1 MRTSNS
7 KLQERMESLKE
18 LLTPKSFNKFS
29 YVGIIFWILFGVT
42 LFGIFADTENSE
54 SRFDFSCE
62 VKSSK
67 DLIEGRC
74 FEQYEELYNKL
85 GIPVYGFVIAN
96 FSVIAI
102 VSVIYSQSVKSKVN
116 ELDAEHSQD
125 QQEIRRGRKP
135 RGLFIAYVSQLVLRI
150 SFGILFIVL
159 QTQVLYGNNF
169 PSNFKCELMPTA
181 GNNSVT
187 PSTNITPV
195 TQVFQCHN
203 QRASKK
209 TFWIN
214 AVSVVNGIFV
224 FLVFIEI
231 VCILSRA
238 RKPVGR
244 RFMED
249 KQFFTDHLMPSA
261 RDNTREST
269 QHSEPTSHELPLLSP
284 QEPVE
289 LPEQNHG
296 EQIQEPLPQDSTEQ
310 EPHQVQSEMH
320 CQQPPLQDFI
330 KTIKESVKKGT
341 EQLMDL
347 KQPYKRPNP
356 GEGSA
361 KDLNIDQIYTN
372 LKIQE
377 GRAKIY
383 NFPTDRR
390 KQLQIY
396 PQPNPNKSE
405 FNRPE
410 DIIDAK
416 HKNILVVGR
425 PGIGKTLFCTKL
437 LRDWA
442 SDKVFSNEQNLEPD
456 YDIAFLLKFR
466 RLSKLTTH
474 INLRKLLCDYSE
486 YPTDVNDEVWE
497 YILQHPNKLLLMFDG
512 TDEFPRHSEIA
523 TEDYSD
529 YRNTAGE
536 MPVLALYQKI
546 ADGKLLSG
554 ATVITTTRPTA
565 VSSLTHLKFDRVVE
579 ILGFTSQQVKD
590 YVEKFTKENHDADG
604 EKQYGKETIWHHIS
618 GNLNL
623 FSLSYIPVNCFIICS
638 CLFFVLR
645 KWGPSRLP
653 TKLTQIYSIAIKIF
667 FFRHSSEKYL
677 SSITNCDQFVLKEF
691 RKLPSRVQDVFKR
704 LGEIAF
710 KGIKEGRIIFGS
722 KEVEGLEDCGLLHR
736 LPDRE
741 NPTAPFAPPEEQLCF
756 THLTVQEFLAAKH
769 LTDTLDD
776 EQLRT
781 FVSDEIRDGKWA
793 VVTQFIAG
801 LLQEREVPLTH
812 IFTDLL
818 PAKTEEKEERRL
830 TGIRDKRSEDSEP
843 RTLTCWPAKE
853 DKDLALNLCK
863 CLNETNVNNS
873 VIEEKLAEIN
883 FNAVDFSEGS
893 LAPVDCTALV
903 HVFQNTKGIS
913 CMNLERN
920 NIGPLGCEEIVKLVN
935 KDKLTSSLNL
945 ADNQITDKGVNHLS
959 EALKQ
964 SKLETLNLRSNQI
977 TDKGVEHLSEALKQS
992 KLETLDLMSNQITDK
1007 GVEHLSEAL
1016 KQSKLET
1023 LNLAYNQ
1030 ITAKGVEHLSEALK
1044 QSKLETLNLTYNQIT
1059 DKGVEHLSEALKQS
1073 KLETLNL
1080 TYNQITDKGVEHLSE
1095 ALKQSKLETLNL
1107 AWNQITDKGVEHLSE
1122 KLKQSKLETLNLA
1135 YNQITAKGVEHLSEA
1150 LKQSKLKTL
1159 NLASNQITD
1168 KGVEDL
1174 SEALKQSKL
1183 ETLNLASNQI
1193 TDKGVEDLSEA
1204 LKQSKLETLNLA
1216 SNQIT
1221 DKGVEHLSEA
1231 LKQSK
1236 LETLNLAS
1244 NQITDKGVEHLSEAL
1259 KQSKLETLNLASNQI
1274 TDKGVEHLSEALK
1287 QSKLETLNLAW
1298 NQITDKGVEHSSE
1311 ALKQSKLE
1319 TLDLAYHQITD
1330 KGVEHLSEALKQS
1343 KLETLNL
1350 AWNQITDKGVEH
1362 LSEALKQS
1370 KLETL
1375 NLAGNQITDKGK
1387 ELLDKARTQKTT
1399 IIYE

>member
-1 MRTSNS
+1 MQCVLGIRIKAPPRVTLKADYESITHCTSNS

-238 RKPVGR
+238 RKSVGR

-269 QHSEPTSHELPLLSP
+269 QHSEPTSHEISQLSP

-289 LPEQNHG
+289 LPEQNQG
-296 EQIQEPLPQDSTEQ
+296 EQIQEPLPQDSIEQ

-341 EQLMDL
+341 EQLIDL

-361 KDLNIDQIYTN
+361 KDLNINEIYTN

-390 KQLQIY
+390 EQLQIY

-410 DIIDAK
+410 DIIDAE

-474 INLRKLLCDYSE
+474 INLRELLCDYSE
-486 YPTDVNDEVWE
+486 YPTYVNDEVWE
-497 YILQHPNKLLLMFDG
+497 YILKNPNKLLLMFDG

-523 TEDYSD
+523 QDYSACT
-529 YRNTAGE
+529 NTAEGR

-590 YVEKFTKENHDADG
+590 YVEKFTKEDQDADRV
-604 EKQYGKETIWHHIS
+604 KETIWQHIS

-638 CLFFVLR
+638 CLFYVLR
-645 KWGPSRLP
+645 NCDPPRLP
-653 TKLTQIYSIAIKIF
+653 TKLTEIYSIAIKIF
-667 FFRHSSEKYL
+667 FSRHSSEKYR
-677 SSITNCDQFVLKEF
+677 SFITNCDQFVFKNF
-691 RKLPSRVQDVFKR
+691 RALPSQIQDVFKR
-704 LGEIAF
+704 LGKIAF
-710 KGIKEGRIIFGS
+710 KGIEESRIIFGS
-722 KEVEGLEDCGLLHR
+722 REVEGLEDCGLLHR
-736 LPDRE
+736 LPDRAG
-741 NPTAPFAPPEEQLCF
+741 PLTAPPEEQFCF
-756 THLTVQEFLAAKH
+756 IHLTVQEFMAAKH

-776 EQLRT
+776 KELKT
-781 FVSDEIRDGKWA
+781 FVSDNISYGKWA

-818 PAKTEEKEERRL
+818 PAKTEEKNEREV
-830 TGIRDKRSEDSEP
+830 TGIWDKTSEDSEP

-873 VIEEKLAEIN
+873 VIEEKLSEIN
-883 FNAVDFSEGS
+883 FNAVNFSLCS
-893 LAPVDCTALV
+893 LAPVDCSALV

-913 CMNLERN
+913 CMNLRDN
-920 NIGPLGCEEIVKLVN
+920 NIGPLGCEEIAKLAN
-935 KDKLTSSLNL
+935 NDKLTCSLNL
-945 ADNQITDKGVNHLS
+945 AENGITDKGVNHLSEALKQSKLETLILAVNLITDKGVNHLSEALKQSKLKTLNLRNNQITEKGVEHLSEALKESKLKTLNLACNQITDKGVEHLSEALKQSKLETLILIRNQITDKGVEHLSEALKQSKLETLDLARNQITDKGVNHLS

-964 SKLETLNLRSNQI
+964 SKLETLNLAYNR
-977 TDKGVEHLSEALKQS
+977 
-992 KLETLDLMSNQITDK
+992 ITDK

-1023 LNLAYNQ
+1023 LNLAYNR
-1030 ITAKGVEHLSEALK
+1030 
-1044 QSKLETLNLTYNQIT
+1044 
-1059 DKGVEHLSEALKQS
+1059 
-1073 KLETLNL
+1073 
-1080 TYNQITDKGVEHLSE
+1080 ITDKGVEHLSE

-1107 AWNQITDKGVEHLSE
+1107 A
-1122 KLKQSKLETLNLA
+1122 
-1135 YNQITAKGVEHLSEA
+1135 YNR
-1150 LKQSKLKTL
+1150 
-1159 NLASNQITD
+1159 
-1168 KGVEDL
+1168 
-1174 SEALKQSKL
+1174 
-1183 ETLNLASNQI
+1183 
-1193 TDKGVEDLSEA
+1193 
-1204 LKQSKLETLNLA
+1204 
-1216 SNQIT
+1216 
-1221 DKGVEHLSEA
+1221 
-1231 LKQSK
+1231 
-1236 LETLNLAS
+1236 
-1244 NQITDKGVEHLSEAL
+1244 
-1259 KQSKLETLNLASNQI
+1259 
-1274 TDKGVEHLSEALK
+1274 
-1287 QSKLETLNLAW
+1287 
-1298 NQITDKGVEHSSE
+1298 
-1311 ALKQSKLE
+1311 
-1319 TLDLAYHQITD
+1319 
-1330 KGVEHLSEALKQS
+1330 
-1343 KLETLNL
+1343 
-1350 AWNQITDKGVEH
+1350 ITDKGVEH

-1375 NLAGNQITDKGK
+1375 NLAGNQITDKGVKHLSEALKQSKLETLDLRNNQITDKGVEHLSEALKQSKLETLDLAFNQITDKGVEHLSEALKQSKLETLNLAINRITDKGVEHLSEALK
-1387 ELLDKARTQKTT
+1387 ESKLETLNLAYNQITDKGVEHLSEALKQSKLETLDLRKNQITDKGVEHLSEALKQSKLETLYLTGNQITDKGKEFLDKARTPKTT
-1399 IIYE
+1399 IIYEY

>member
-1 MRTSNS
+1 MQCVLGIRIKAPPRVTLKADYESITHCTSNS

-125 QQEIRRGRKP
+125 QPEIRRGRKP

-238 RKPVGR
+238 RKSVGR

-269 QHSEPTSHELPLLSP
+269 QHSEPTSHEISQLSP

-289 LPEQNHG
+289 LPQQNQG
-296 EQIQEPLPQDSTEQ
+296 EQIQEPLPQDSIEQ

-341 EQLMDL
+341 EQLIDL

-361 KDLNIDQIYTN
+361 KDLNINEIYTN

-390 KQLQIY
+390 EQLQIY

-410 DIIDAK
+410 DIIDAE

-466 RLSKLTTH
+466 RLSKRLSLTTH
-474 INLRKLLCDYSE
+474 INLRELLCDYSE
-486 YPTDVNDEVWE
+486 YPTYVNDEVWE
-497 YILQHPNKLLLMFDG
+497 YILKNPNKLLLMFDG

-523 TEDYSD
+523 QDYSACT
-529 YRNTAGE
+529 NTAEGR

-590 YVEKFTKENHDADG
+590 YVEKFTKEDQDADRVK
-604 EKQYGKETIWHHIS
+604 EKIWQHIS
-618 GNLNL
+618 ENLNL

-638 CLFFVLR
+638 CLFYVLR
-645 KWGPSRLP
+645 NCDPPRLP
-653 TKLTQIYSIAIKIF
+653 TKLTEIYSIAIKIF
-667 FFRHSSEKYL
+667 FSRHSSEEYR
-677 SSITNCDQFVLKEF
+677 SFITNCDQFVFKNF
-691 RKLPSRVQDVFKR
+691 RALPSKIQDVFKR
-704 LGEIAF
+704 LGKIAF
-710 KGIKEGRIIFGS
+710 KGIEESRIIFGS
-722 KEVEGLEDCGLLHR
+722 REVEGLEDCGLLHR
-736 LPDRE
+736 LPDRAG
-741 NPTAPFAPPEEQLCF
+741 PLTAPPEEQFCF
-756 THLTVQEFLAAKH
+756 IHLTVQEFMAAKH

-776 EQLRT
+776 KELKT
-781 FVSDEIRDGKWA
+781 FVSDNISYGKWA

-818 PAKTEEKEERRL
+818 PAKTEEKNEREL

-853 DKDLALNLCK
+853 DKRLALNLCK

-883 FNAVDFSEGS
+883 FNAVDFSACS

-903 HVFQNTKGIS
+903 HVLQNTKGIS
-913 CMNLERN
+913 CMNLQGN
-920 NIGPLGCEEIVKLVN
+920 NIGPLGCEEIAKLAN
-935 KDKLTSSLNL
+935 NDKLTSSLNL
-945 ADNQITDKGVNHLS
+945 AGNQITDKGVNHLS

-964 SKLETLNLRSNQI
+964 SKLETLNLAGNQITHEGVEHLSEALKQSKLKTLNLTHNQITDKGVNHLSEALKQSKLETLNLYHNQITDKGVEHLSKALKQSKLKTLNLAYNRI

-992 KLETLDLMSNQITDK
+992 KLETLILIGNQITDK

-1023 LNLAYNQ
+1023 LNLANNQ
-1030 ITAKGVEHLSEALK
+1030 ISDKGVEHLSEALK
-1044 QSKLETLNLTYNQIT
+1044 QSKLKTLNLRNNQIT

-1073 KLETLNL
+1073 KLKTLNL
-1080 TYNQITDKGVEHLSE
+1080 RNNQITEKGVEHLSEALKQSKLETLYLAVNQITGKGVEHLSE

-1107 AWNQITDKGVEHLSE
+1107 ANNQMTEKGVEHLSE
-1122 KLKQSKLETLNLA
+1122 ALKESKLKTLNLA
-1135 YNQITAKGVEHLSEA
+1135 SNQITDKGVEHLSEA

-1168 KGVEDL
+1168 KGVEHL

-1183 ETLNLASNQI
+1183 ETLDLA
-1193 TDKGVEDLSEA
+1193 D
-1204 LKQSKLETLNLA
+1204 
-1216 SNQIT
+1216 NQIT

-1236 LETLNLAS
+1236 LETLYL
-1244 NQITDKGVEHLSEAL
+1244 T
-1259 KQSKLETLNLASNQI
+1259 
-1274 TDKGVEHLSEALK
+1274 
-1287 QSKLETLNLAW
+1287 
-1298 NQITDKGVEHSSE
+1298 
-1311 ALKQSKLE
+1311 
-1319 TLDLAYHQITD
+1319 
-1330 KGVEHLSEALKQS
+1330 
-1343 KLETLNL
+1343 
-1350 AWNQITDKGVEH
+1350 
-1362 LSEALKQS
+1362 
-1370 KLETL
+1370 
-1375 NLAGNQITDKGK
+1375 GNQITDKGE
-1387 ELLDKARTQKTT
+1387 ELLDKARRKTT
-1399 IIYE
+1399 IIYKY

>member
-1 MRTSNS
+1 MQCVLGIRIKAPPRVTLKADYESITHCTSNS

-74 FEQYEELYNKL
+74 FEQYEERYNKL
-85 GIPVYGFVIAN
+85 GIPVYGFIIAN
-96 FSVIAI
+96 FSVITI
-102 VSVIYSQSVKSKVN
+102 VSVIYSQSVKSRVN
-116 ELDAEHSQD
+116 ELEGAELGQVP
-125 QQEIRRGRKP
+125 QENPTRRR
-135 RGLFIAYVSQLVLRI
+135 LFIAYVSQLVLRI
-150 SFGILFIVL
+150 SFGVLFIVL

-169 PSNFKCELMPTA
+169 PSDFKCELMPTA

-238 RKPVGR
+238 RKSVGR

-261 RDNTREST
+261 RDNTSA
-269 QHSEPTSHELPLLSP
+269 
-284 QEPVE
+284 
-289 LPEQNHG
+289 
-296 EQIQEPLPQDSTEQ
+296 
-310 EPHQVQSEMH
+310 
-320 CQQPPLQDFI
+320 PLQDFI

-341 EQLMDL
+341 EQLIDL
-347 KQPYKRPNP
+347 KQPFKRPNP
-356 GEGSA
+356 GEGST
-361 KDLNIDQIYTN
+361 KDLNINQIYTN

-377 GRAKIY
+377 GRAEIY

-390 KQLQIY
+390 EQLQMY

-410 DIIDAK
+410 DIIDAE

-474 INLRKLLCDYSE
+474 INLRELLCDYSE
-486 YPTDVNDEVWE
+486 YPTYVNDEVWE
-497 YILQHPNKLLLMFDG
+497 YILQNPNKLLLMFDG

-529 YRNTAGE
+529 YRNTAEEE

-590 YVEKFTKENHDADG
+590 YVEKFTKEDQDADG
-604 EKQYGKETIWHHIS
+604 VKETIWQHIS

-645 KWGPSRLP
+645 NCDPPRLP
-653 TKLTQIYSIAIKIF
+653 TKLTEIYSIAIKIF
-667 FFRHSSEKYL
+667 FSRHSSEKYR
-677 SSITNCDQFVLKEF
+677 SFITNCDQFVFKNF
-691 RKLPSRVQDVFKR
+691 RALPSQIQDVFKR
-704 LGEIAF
+704 LGKIAF
-710 KGIKEGRIIFGS
+710 KGIEESRIIFGS
-722 KEVEGLEDCGLLHR
+722 REVEGLEDCGLLHR
-736 LPDRE
+736 LPDRAG
-741 NPTAPFAPPEEQLCF
+741 PSPLAPPEEQFCF

-776 EQLRT
+776 EHLRT
-781 FVSDEIRDGKWA
+781 FVSDKIRDGKWA

-818 PAKTEEKEERRL
+818 PAKTKEKDEREL
-830 TGIRDKRSEDSEP
+830 TGIRDETSEDSEP
-843 RTLTCWPAKE
+843 RTLTCWPAEE

-873 VIEEKLAEIN
+873 VIEEKLTEIN
-883 FNAVDFSEGS
+883 FNAVDFSCCG
-893 LAPVDCTALV
+893 LAPVDCAALV

-913 CMNLERN
+913 CMDLWNN
-920 NIGPLGCEEIVKLVN
+920 NIGPLGCEEIVKLAN
-935 KDKLTSSLNL
+935 NDKLTSSLNL
-945 ADNQITDKGVNHLS
+945 ANNQITDKGVNHLS

-964 SKLETLNLRSNQI
+964 SKLETLNLAVNQITDKGVNHLSEALKQSKLKTLHLRSNQI
-977 TDKGVEHLSEALKQS
+977 TDKGVEHLSEALKQRKLETLDLTDNQITDKGVNHLSEALKQS
-992 KLETLDLMSNQITDK
+992 KLETLDLACNQMTDKGVEYLSEALKQSKLKTLNLWGNQITDK

-1023 LNLAYNQ
+1023 LNLRSNQ
-1030 ITAKGVEHLSEALK
+1030 MTDKGVNHLSEALK
-1044 QSKLETLNLTYNQIT
+1044 QSKLKTLNLTKNQIT

-1073 KLETLNL
+1073 KLETLYL
-1080 TYNQITDKGVEHLSE
+1080 T
-1095 ALKQSKLETLNL
+1095 
-1107 AWNQITDKGVEHLSE
+1107 
-1122 KLKQSKLETLNLA
+1122 
-1135 YNQITAKGVEHLSEA
+1135 
-1150 LKQSKLKTL
+1150 
-1159 NLASNQITD
+1159 
-1168 KGVEDL
+1168 
-1174 SEALKQSKL
+1174 
-1183 ETLNLASNQI
+1183 
-1193 TDKGVEDLSEA
+1193 
-1204 LKQSKLETLNLA
+1204 
-1216 SNQIT
+1216 
-1221 DKGVEHLSEA
+1221 
-1231 LKQSK
+1231 
-1236 LETLNLAS
+1236 
-1244 NQITDKGVEHLSEAL
+1244 
-1259 KQSKLETLNLASNQI
+1259 
-1274 TDKGVEHLSEALK
+1274 
-1287 QSKLETLNLAW
+1287 
-1298 NQITDKGVEHSSE
+1298 
-1311 ALKQSKLE
+1311 
-1319 TLDLAYHQITD
+1319 
-1330 KGVEHLSEALKQS
+1330 
-1343 KLETLNL
+1343 
-1350 AWNQITDKGVEH
+1350 
-1362 LSEALKQS
+1362 
-1370 KLETL
+1370 
-1375 NLAGNQITDKGK
+1375 GNQITDKGE
-1387 ELLDKARTQKTT
+1387 ELLDKARRKTT
-1399 IIYE
+1399 IIYKY

>member
-1 MRTSNS
+1 M
-7 KLQERMESLKE
+7 
-18 LLTPKSFNKFS
+18 
-29 YVGIIFWILFGVT
+29 
-42 LFGIFADTENSE
+42 
-54 SRFDFSCE
+54 
-62 VKSSK
+62 
-67 DLIEGRC
+67 
-74 FEQYEELYNKL
+74 
-85 GIPVYGFVIAN
+85 
-96 FSVIAI
+96 
-102 VSVIYSQSVKSKVN
+102 SVIYSQSVKSRVN

-125 QQEIRRGRKP
+125 QQENRRGRKP

-209 TFWIN
+209 TFWIK
-214 AVSVVNGIFV
+214 AVSVVNGMFV

-238 RKPVGR
+238 RKAVGR

-249 KQFFTDHLMPSA
+249 EQFFTDHLKSTRVPSA

-341 EQLMDL
+341 EQLIDL

-361 KDLNIDQIYTN
+361 KDLNINQIYTN

-377 GRAKIY
+377 GRTEIY

-390 KQLQIY
+390 EQLQIY

-416 HKNILVVGR
+416 HKNIIVVGR

-442 SDKVFSNEQNLEPD
+442 SGEVFSNEQNLEAD
-456 YDIAFLLKFR
+456 YNIAFLLKFR

-474 INLRKLLCDYSE
+474 INLRELLCDCSE
-486 YPTDVNDEVWE
+486 YPTYVNDEVWE
-497 YILQHPNKLLLMFDG
+497 YILQNPNKLLLMFDG

-529 YRNTAGE
+529 YRNTAEGE

-565 VSSLTHLKFDRVVE
+565 VSSLKELNFNRVVE
-579 ILGFTSQQVKD
+579 ILGFTSQQVED
-590 YVEKFTKENHDADG
+590 YVEKFTKEEHDADRV
-604 EKQYGKETIWHHIS
+604 KETMWQHIS

-638 CLFFVLR
+638 CLFYVLR
-645 KWGPSRLP
+645 NCDPPRLP
-653 TKLTQIYSIAIKIF
+653 TKLTEIYSIAIKIF
-667 FFRHSSEKYL
+667 FSRHSSEKYR
-677 SSITNCDQFVLKEF
+677 SSITNCDKFVFKKF
-691 RKLPSRVQDVFKR
+691 RELPSQIQDVFKR
-704 LGEIAF
+704 LGKIA
-710 KGIKEGRIIFGS
+710 
-722 KEVEGLEDCGLLHR
+722 GLEDCGLLHR
-736 LPDRE
+736 LPDRAG
-741 NPTAPFAPPEEQLCF
+741 PLAAPPEEQFCF
-756 THLTVQEFLAAKH
+756 THLTVQEFMAAKH
-769 LTDTLDD
+769 LTDTLDG
-776 EQLRT
+776 EKLRT
-781 FVSDEIRDGKWA
+781 FVADKIRDGKWA
-793 VVTQFIAG
+793 VVIQFIAG

-818 PAKTEEKEERRL
+818 PAKTEEKEKRKL
-830 TGIRDKRSEDSEP
+830 TGIRDKTSKDSEP
-843 RTLTCWPAKE
+843 RTLTCWPAEE
-853 DKDLALNLCK
+853 DKHLALNLCK

-883 FNAVDFSEGS
+883 FNAVDFSHCS
-893 LAPVDCTALV
+893 LAPVDCAALV
-903 HVFQNTKGIS
+903 QVLQNTKGIS
-913 CMNLERN
+913 CMNLQRN
-920 NIGPLGCEEIVKLVN
+920 NIGPLGCEKIAKLAN
-935 KDKLTSSLNL
+935 NDKLTSSLNL

-964 SKLETLNLRSNQI
+964 R
-977 TDKGVEHLSEALKQS
+977 
-992 KLETLDLMSNQITDK
+992 
-1007 GVEHLSEAL
+1007 
-1016 KQSKLET
+1016 KLET
-1023 LNLAYNQ
+1023 LNLAGNQ
-1030 ITAKGVEHLSEALK
+1030 L
-1044 QSKLETLNLTYNQIT
+1044 T
-1059 DKGVEHLSEALKQS
+1059 DKGVQ
-1073 KLETLNL
+1073 
-1080 TYNQITDKGVEHLSE
+1080 
-1095 ALKQSKLETLNL
+1095 
-1107 AWNQITDKGVEHLSE
+1107 
-1122 KLKQSKLETLNLA
+1122 
-1135 YNQITAKGVEHLSEA
+1135 
-1150 LKQSKLKTL
+1150 
-1159 NLASNQITD
+1159 
-1168 KGVEDL
+1168 
-1174 SEALKQSKL
+1174 
-1183 ETLNLASNQI
+1183 
-1193 TDKGVEDLSEA
+1193 
-1204 LKQSKLETLNLA
+1204 
-1216 SNQIT
+1216 
-1221 DKGVEHLSEA
+1221 HLSEA

-1244 NQITDKGVEHLSEAL
+1244 NQITDKGVQHLSEAL
-1259 KQSKLETLNLASNQI
+1259 KQSKLETLNLEGNQI
-1274 TDKGVEHLSEALK
+1274 TDKGVQHLSEALK
-1287 QSKLETLNLAW
+1287 QSKLETLNLVG
-1298 NQITDKGVEHSSE
+1298 NQITDKGVN
-1311 ALKQSKLE
+1311 
-1319 TLDLAYHQITD
+1319 
-1330 KGVEHLSEALKQS
+1330 HLSEALKQS
-1343 KLETLNL
+1343 KLETLGLAYNQITDQGVQHLSEALKQSELEKLNL
-1350 AWNQITDKGVEH
+1350 RRNQITDKGVNHLSEALKQSKLETLYLENNKITDKGAQHLSEALKQSKLETLYLENNKITDKGVNHLSEALKQSKLEILYLKNNKITDKGAQHLSEALKLSKLKRLNFAWNQITDKGAQHLSEALKQSKLKTLDLAYNQITDKGAQHLSEALKQSKLEALNLARNQKTDKGAQHLSEALKQSKLETLYLISNQITDKGVKH

-1375 NLAGNQITDKGK
+1375 NLAGNQITDKGVQHLSEALKQSKLKTLNLRSNQISDQGK
-1387 ELLDKARTQKTT
+1387 ELLDKARTPKTNIT
-1399 IIYE
+1399 Y

>member
-1 MRTSNS
+1 MCQSATGDGMILVFIPSTGKSNMNRNNLENFPNHVHKPTHHVNRKFLVQRKFTFPRHSVYGSKSIFNAMCLGIRIKAPPRVTLKADYESITHCTSNS

-54 SRFDFSCE
+54 SRFDFNCE

-74 FEQYEELYNKL
+74 FEQYEERYNKL

-102 VSVIYSQSVKSKVN
+102 VSVIYSQSVKSRVN

-125 QQEIRRGRKP
+125 QREIRRGRKP

-169 PSNFKCELMPTA
+169 PSNYKCELMPTA

-238 RKPVGR
+238 RKSVGR
-244 RFMED
+244 RFVED

-269 QHSEPTSHELPLLSP
+269 QHSEPTSHEIQPIESS
-284 QEPVE
+284 
-289 LPEQNHG
+289 EQNQG
-296 EQIQEPLPQDSTEQ
+296 EQIQEPP
-310 EPHQVQSEMH
+310 V
-320 CQQPPLQDFI
+320 QDFI
-330 KTIKESVKKGT
+330 NTIKESVKKGT
-341 EQLMDL
+341 EQLIDL
-347 KQPYKRPNP
+347 KQPFKRPNP
-356 GEGSA
+356 GEGST
-361 KDLNIDQIYTN
+361 KDLNINQIYTN

-377 GRAKIY
+377 GRAEIY

-390 KQLQIY
+390 EQLQIY

-410 DIIDAK
+410 DIIDAE

-474 INLRKLLCDYSE
+474 INLRELLCDYSE
-486 YPTDVNDEVWE
+486 YPTYVNDEVWE
-497 YILQHPNKLLLMFDG
+497 YILQNPNKLLLMFDG
-512 TDEFPRHSEIA
+512 TDEFPKHSEIA

-529 YRNTAGE
+529 YRNTAEEE

-565 VSSLTHLKFDRVVE
+565 VSSLTHLNFDRVVE

-590 YVEKFTKENHDADG
+590 YVEKFTKEDQDADRV
-604 EKQYGKETIWHHIS
+604 KETIWQHIS

-638 CLFFVLR
+638 CLFYVLR
-645 KWGPSRLP
+645 NCDPPRLP
-653 TKLTQIYSIAIKIF
+653 TKLTEIYSIAIKIF
-667 FFRHSSEKYL
+667 FSRHSSEKYR
-677 SSITNCDQFVLKEF
+677 SFITNCDQFVFKNF
-691 RKLPSRVQDVFKR
+691 RALPSQIQDVFKR
-704 LGEIAF
+704 LGKIAF
-710 KGIKEGRIIFGS
+710 KGIEESRIIFGS
-722 KEVEGLEDCGLLHR
+722 REVEGLKDCGLLHR
-736 LPDRE
+736 LPDRAG
-741 NPTAPFAPPEEQLCF
+741 PSPLAPPEEQFCF
-756 THLTVQEFLAAKH
+756 IHLTVQEFMAAKH

-776 EQLRT
+776 KELRT
-781 FVSDEIRDGKWA
+781 FVSDNISDGKWA

-818 PAKTEEKEERRL
+818 PAKTEEKEEREL
-830 TGIRDKRSEDSEP
+830 TGIRDKTSEDSEP
-843 RTLTCWPAKE
+843 RTLTCWPATE
-853 DKDLALNLCK
+853 DKRLALNLCK

-883 FNAVDFSEGS
+883 FNAVDFSRCS
-893 LAPVDCTALV
+893 LAPVDCAALE
-903 HVFQNTKGIS
+903 HVFQNAKGIS
-913 CMNLERN
+913 CMNLQEN
-920 NIGPLGCEEIVKLVN
+920 NIGPLGCEEIAKLAN
-935 KDKLTSSLNL
+935 NDKLTSSLNL
-945 ADNQITDKGVNHLS
+945 ANTEITDKGVNHLS

-964 SKLETLNLRSNQI
+964 SKLKTLDLARNQITDKGVKHLSEALKQSKRETLNLTGNQITDEGVEHLSEALKQSKLETLDLAWNQITDKGVKHLSEALKQSKLKTLNLTRNRITDKGVEHLSEALKQSKLETLNLARNKITDKGVEHLSEALKQSKLETLDLRNNQITDKGAKHLSEALKQSKLETLNLFHNQITDKGVEHLSEALKQRKLETLDLAINQITDKGVKHLSEALKQSKLETLNLFHNQITDKGVQDLSEALKQSILETLNLAGNQITDKGVKHLSEALKQSKLETLNLAGNQI

-992 KLETLDLMSNQITDK
+992 KLETLDLRNNQIT
-1007 GVEHLSEAL
+1007 E
-1016 KQSKLET
+1016 
-1023 LNLAYNQ
+1023 
-1030 ITAKGVEHLSEALK
+1030 
-1044 QSKLETLNLTYNQIT
+1044 
-1059 DKGVEHLSEALKQS
+1059 
-1073 KLETLNL
+1073 
-1080 TYNQITDKGVEHLSE
+1080 
-1095 ALKQSKLETLNL
+1095 
-1107 AWNQITDKGVEHLSE
+1107 
-1122 KLKQSKLETLNLA
+1122 
-1135 YNQITAKGVEHLSEA
+1135 
-1150 LKQSKLKTL
+1150 
-1159 NLASNQITD
+1159 
-1168 KGVEDL
+1168 
-1174 SEALKQSKL
+1174 
-1183 ETLNLASNQI
+1183 
-1193 TDKGVEDLSEA
+1193 
-1204 LKQSKLETLNLA
+1204 
-1216 SNQIT
+1216 
-1221 DKGVEHLSEA
+1221 
-1231 LKQSK
+1231 
-1236 LETLNLAS
+1236 
-1244 NQITDKGVEHLSEAL
+1244 
-1259 KQSKLETLNLASNQI
+1259 
-1274 TDKGVEHLSEALK
+1274 
-1287 QSKLETLNLAW
+1287 
-1298 NQITDKGVEHSSE
+1298 
-1311 ALKQSKLE
+1311 
-1319 TLDLAYHQITD
+1319 
-1330 KGVEHLSEALKQS
+1330 
-1343 KLETLNL
+1343 
-1350 AWNQITDKGVEH
+1350 
-1362 LSEALKQS
+1362 
-1370 KLETL
+1370 
-1375 NLAGNQITDKGK
+1375 KGK
-1387 ELLDKARTQKTT
+1387 ELLDKARTPKTT
-1399 IIYE
+1399 IIY